1 LLIYSSKS
9 NVKTSQDF
17 KRRIEMKLY
26 DIADK
31 YRDLQFL
38 VDELQQEEMV
48 NPDNIVDGAWDRL
61 QAAID
66 SVEDDFKSKIDNIT
80 KIIENTELDRIKLEM
95 EIERLEKRIKRT
107 KKLVENLKNCAKR
120 LMLQMDTKKI
130 KTSLFDLSIQL
141 DPEEVIIFDEKLIPE
156 QYFYNQPRVL
166 KSKIKKDLQNGM
178 VVPGAELVRG
188 ESLKI
193 R

>member
-1 LLIYSSKS
+1 
-9 NVKTSQDF
+9 
-17 KRRIEMKLY
+17 MKLY